1 MATKKR
7 GVRAKAAPTKTARA
21 TKTAKGRDGER
32 DYSHRALIDK
42 LGVKVGQTIVVV
54 GVDDA
59 NFLDELAARV
69 PSFTT
74 GVPRDPADLIF
85 YAVEDRSDLPELK
98 PLSKLITK
106 TGAIWAVYPKGQ
118 GHIRE
123 TDVIT
128 AAKAIGL
135 IDNKVCKFSETHTAL
150 RLCIPIANR

>member
-7 GVRAKAAPTKTARA
+7 AVPAKKRKTKSVKVPGARQP
-21 TKTAKGRDGER
+21 ER

-42 LGVKVGQTIVVV
+42 LGVKAGQTIAVV

-59 NFLDELAARV
+59 AFLDELAARV
-69 PSFTT
+69 PSFYT
-74 GVPRDPADLIF
+74 GTPQDPADLIF

-98 PLSKLITK
+98 PLAARITK

-128 AAKAIGL
+128 AAKALGL
-135 IDNKVCKFSETHTAL
+135 VDNKVCKFSETHTAL
-150 RLCIPIANR
+150 RLCIPVANR